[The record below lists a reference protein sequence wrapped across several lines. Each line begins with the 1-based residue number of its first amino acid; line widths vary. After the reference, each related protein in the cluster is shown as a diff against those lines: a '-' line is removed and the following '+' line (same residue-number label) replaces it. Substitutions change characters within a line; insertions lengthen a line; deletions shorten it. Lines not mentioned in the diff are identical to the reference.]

1 MNDLS
6 ALRLFLAVTEE
17 SGFARG
23 AQRLQMSAAQA
34 TRKIAALEAELG
46 TRLFTRST
54 RRVSLTEAGAAF
66 HVHALRIVS
75 AVDET
80 LEAVQASAARP
91 HGRLRVGCRTA
102 LGRRL
107 IVPYLHEFRARYPE
121 VSVGLELTDSSMDI
135 LAGGLELGIDIG
147 HLADSNLVARR
158 LAETDSVLCASPDY
172 IQRRGM
178 PKHPRDLQWHDCITI
193 NAATGTRTWRFS
205 RGRETAT
212 VRIKAALAVND
223 ADGLM
228 ICACSGAGI
237 VMVADWLPQE
247 ELRTGALVPI
257 LPDYQIEPRG
267 TPITALYPS
276 RVYLPQ
282 KARVFID
289 FFAEKCASLFG
300 DERLA
305 AHRPWTAGGSD

>member
-1 MNDLS
+1 MNDID
-6 ALRLFLAVTEE
+6 ALRLFLAVAEE
-17 SGFARG
+17 SGFAR
-23 AQRLQMSAAQA
+23 AARRLQMSAAQA
-34 TRKIAALEAELG
+34 TRKVAALEAELG

-54 RRVSLTEAGAAF
+54 RKVGLTEDGAAF
-66 HVHALRIVS
+66 RTHAERIVS

-80 LEAVQASAARP
+80 LEAMHAGAARP
-91 HGRLRVGCRTA
+91 HGRLRVACRTA

-107 IVPYLHEFRARYPE
+107 IVPYLREFRILYPD
-121 VSVGLELTDSSMDI
+121 VRVGLELTDATMDI
-135 LAGGLELGIDIG
+135 LAEGVDLGIDIG

-158 LAETDSVLCASPDY
+158 LAETDSALCASPDY
-172 IQRRGM
+172 VQRRGM
-178 PKHPRDLQWHDCITI
+178 PLHPRDLESHDCITI
-193 NAATGTRTWRFS
+193 YAATGRRTWRFS

-212 VRIKAALAVND
+212 VRIKAAVAVND
-223 ADGLM
+223 ADALM

-237 VMVADWLPQE
+237 VMVADWLAQE

-282 KARVFID
+282 KSRVFIE
-289 FFAEKCASLFG
+289 FVAEKCASLFG
-300 DERLA
+300 DS
-305 AHRPWTAGGSD
+305 H

>member
-1 MNDLS
+1 MNDVGTV
-6 ALRLFLAVTEE
+6 RLFLAVAEE
-17 SGFARG
+17 NGFAR
-23 AQRLQMSAAQA
+23 AARRLQMSAAQA
-34 TRKIAALEAELG
+34 TRKIARLEAELG

-54 RRVSLTEAGAAF
+54 RKVALTEDGTAFRAHAG
-66 HVHALRIVS
+66 RIVS

-80 LEAVQASAARP
+80 LEAMHANASRP
-91 HGRLRVGCRTA
+91 HGRLRVSCRTA
-102 LGRRL
+102 LGRRI
-107 IVPYLHEFRARYPE
+107 IVPYLHEFRSRYPD
-121 VSVGLELTDSSMDI
+121 VSVGLELTDSSVDI
-135 LAGGLELGIDIG
+135 LAEGIEVGIDIG
-147 HLADSNLVARR
+147 HLEDSSLVAWR

-172 IQRRGM
+172 IQRHGM
-178 PKHPRDLQWHDCITI
+178 PRHPRDLEAHECITI
-193 NAATGTRTWRFS
+193 NAVTGTRTWRFS
-205 RGRETAT
+205 RGRESAT

-223 ADGLM
+223 VDGLM

-247 ELRTGALVPI
+247 ELRTGALVQI

-289 FFAEKCASLFG
+289 FVGEKCTNLFG
-300 DERLA
+300 DGR
-305 AHRPWTAGGSD
+305 